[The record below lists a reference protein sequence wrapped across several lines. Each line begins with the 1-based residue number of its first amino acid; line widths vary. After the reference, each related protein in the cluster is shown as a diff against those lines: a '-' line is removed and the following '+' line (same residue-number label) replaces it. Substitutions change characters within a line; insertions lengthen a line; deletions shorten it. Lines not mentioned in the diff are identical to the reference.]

1 MKLWQK
7 ISLLTAA
14 ILLISMVVY
23 GGITVYETSN
33 YNIRQTSSAASRQVR
48 ATAYALGQSLEN
60 AATEEMSD
68 TARKAYLQFL
78 LRRYSSRDYML
89 LQDWQLAANTTNFE
103 LTGNRL
109 EQFDSYEPVAAFQQ
123 KNGRHLMI
131 VGQKIPLSDSKN
143 TSYQLLLVRDI
154 SEIYNNVLTQIGM
167 FLIILGAIVAVAIN
181 AVFWMIRRMLKPL
194 RDLRETAGAIS
205 QGQLDRRVRVR
216 SNDEVGALSVS
227 FNQMA
232 DQIECQMEELAQVS
246 ERRKQLLGSL
256 AHELKTPMMAVQGC
270 AEGIH
275 TGVLDPVKASG
286 AILEEAEQMSDLVE
300 ELLALSRLESGQA
313 NAEFRF
319 TDIREVLY
327 DCLRSTEQLTEQRKL
342 CITPCFDEKP
352 VSVNCDEVQLRR
364 AFTNIITNALRYAKK
379 EIQIECK
386 ADRGKAIVRIRDD
399 GEGIAPELLPHIFDR
414 FYSTRKGGA
423 GIGLSLA
430 KEIVSLHKGTIS
442 ASNDGGALFEIS
454 LPLRK
459 TI

>member
-1 MKLWQK
+1 MKHIKRK
-7 ISLLTAA
+7 ITLSVLGTMLFVFAALLA
-14 ILLISMVVY
+14 
-23 GGITVYETSN
+23 TVNIFIPKYLTS
-33 YNIRQTSSAASRQVR
+33 
-48 ATAYALGQSLEN
+48 E
-60 AATEEMSD
+60 
-68 TARKAYLQFL
+68 ARKAIILEDECKDPVPLTEATDFEEEHFLISGVRYL
-78 LRRYSSRDYML
+78 
-89 LQDWQLAANTTNFE
+89 E
-103 LTGNRL
+103 VEEGLT
-109 EQFDSYEPVAAFQQ
+109 ESE
-123 KNGRHLMI
+123 HL
-131 VGQKIPLSDSKN
+131 SKAE
-143 TSYQLLLVRDI
+143 YQLRKYCREEKPAADEFHTLKTGGSRFVFRI
-154 SEIYNNVLTQIGM
+154 SQVEADEYEDAYSY
-167 FLIILGAIVAVAIN
+167 ILYVDVGAVMQYSAYLN
-181 AVFWMIRRMLKPL
+181 AVFFAVL
-194 RDLRETAGAIS
+194 A
-205 QGQLDRRVRVR
+205 V
-216 SNDEVGALSVS
+216 LSVLVCLFGRKLGGYVERAHES
-227 FNQMA
+227 QKWFFQN
-232 DQIECQMEELAQVS
+232 VS
-246 ERRKQLLGSL
+246 
-256 AHELKTPMMAVQGC
+256 HELKTPMMAVQGC

-352 VSVNCDEVQLRR
+352 VLVNCDEVQLRR

-459 TI
+459 TT

>member
-1 MKLWQK
+1 MKHIKRKITLSVLGTMLFVFAALLATVNIFIPEYLTSEAQK
-7 ISLLTAA
+7 AIIWEDERKDPVPLTEATDSEEEHFLTSGVRYLEVEDGLAESEHLSKAEYQLRKYCREAKPAA
-14 ILLISMVVY
+14 DEFHTLKTGGSRFVFRITHVEADEYEDAYSYILYVDVGAVMQYS
-23 GGITVYETSN
+23 
-33 YNIRQTSSAASRQVR
+33 
-48 ATAYALGQSLEN
+48 
-60 AATEEMSD
+60 
-68 TARKAYLQFL
+68 AYL
-78 LRRYSSRDYML
+78 
-89 LQDWQLAANTTNFE
+89 
-103 LTGNRL
+103 
-109 EQFDSYEPVAAFQQ
+109 
-123 KNGRHLMI
+123 
-131 VGQKIPLSDSKN
+131 
-143 TSYQLLLVRDI
+143 
-154 SEIYNNVLTQIGM
+154 
-167 FLIILGAIVAVAIN
+167 N
-181 AVFWMIRRMLKPL
+181 AVFFAVL
-194 RDLRETAGAIS
+194 A
-205 QGQLDRRVRVR
+205 V
-216 SNDEVGALSVS
+216 LSVLVCLFGRKLGGYVERAHES
-227 FNQMA
+227 QKWFFQN
-232 DQIECQMEELAQVS
+232 VS
-246 ERRKQLLGSL
+246 
-256 AHELKTPMMAVQGC
+256 HELKTPMMAVQGC

>member
-1 MKLWQK
+1 MKHIKRKITLSVLGTMLFVFAVLLATVNIFIPEYLTSEAQK
-7 ISLLTAA
+7 AIILEDERKDPVPLTEATDSEEEHFLTSGVRYLEVEDGLAESEHLSKAEYQLRKYCREAKPAA
-14 ILLISMVVY
+14 DEFHTLKTGGSRFVFRITHVEADEYEDAYSYILYVDVGAVMQYS
-23 GGITVYETSN
+23 
-33 YNIRQTSSAASRQVR
+33 
-48 ATAYALGQSLEN
+48 
-60 AATEEMSD
+60 
-68 TARKAYLQFL
+68 AYL
-78 LRRYSSRDYML
+78 
-89 LQDWQLAANTTNFE
+89 
-103 LTGNRL
+103 
-109 EQFDSYEPVAAFQQ
+109 
-123 KNGRHLMI
+123 
-131 VGQKIPLSDSKN
+131 
-143 TSYQLLLVRDI
+143 
-154 SEIYNNVLTQIGM
+154 
-167 FLIILGAIVAVAIN
+167 N
-181 AVFWMIRRMLKPL
+181 AVFFAVL
-194 RDLRETAGAIS
+194 A
-205 QGQLDRRVRVR
+205 V
-216 SNDEVGALSVS
+216 LSVLVCLFGRKLGGYVERAHES
-227 FNQMA
+227 QKWFFQN
-232 DQIECQMEELAQVS
+232 VS
-246 ERRKQLLGSL
+246 
-256 AHELKTPMMAVQGC
+256 HELKTPMMAVQGC

-342 CITPCFDEKP
+342 CITPCFDEDP
-352 VSVNCDEVQLRR
+352 VLVNCDEVQLRR

>member
-1 MKLWQK
+1 MKHIKRKITLSVLGTMLFVFAALLATVNIFIPEYLTSEAQK
-7 ISLLTAA
+7 AIIWEDERKDPVPLTEATDFEEEHFLTSGVRYLEVEEGLA
-14 ILLISMVVY
+14 ESEHLSKAEYQLRECCRKEKPTADEFHTLKTGGSRFVFRITHVEADEYEDAYSYILYVDVGAVMQYS
-23 GGITVYETSN
+23 
-33 YNIRQTSSAASRQVR
+33 
-48 ATAYALGQSLEN
+48 
-60 AATEEMSD
+60 
-68 TARKAYLQFL
+68 AYL
-78 LRRYSSRDYML
+78 
-89 LQDWQLAANTTNFE
+89 
-103 LTGNRL
+103 
-109 EQFDSYEPVAAFQQ
+109 
-123 KNGRHLMI
+123 
-131 VGQKIPLSDSKN
+131 
-143 TSYQLLLVRDI
+143 
-154 SEIYNNVLTQIGM
+154 
-167 FLIILGAIVAVAIN
+167 N
-181 AVFWMIRRMLKPL
+181 AVFFAVL
-194 RDLRETAGAIS
+194 A
-205 QGQLDRRVRVR
+205 V
-216 SNDEVGALSVS
+216 LSVLVCLFGRKLGGYVEKAHES
-227 FNQMA
+227 QKWFFQN
-232 DQIECQMEELAQVS
+232 VS
-246 ERRKQLLGSL
+246 
-256 AHELKTPMMAVQGC
+256 HELKTPMMAVQGC

>member
-1 MKLWQK
+1 
-7 ISLLTAA
+7 
-14 ILLISMVVY
+14 
-23 GGITVYETSN
+23 
-33 YNIRQTSSAASRQVR
+33 
-48 ATAYALGQSLEN
+48 
-60 AATEEMSD
+60 
-68 TARKAYLQFL
+68 
-78 LRRYSSRDYML
+78 
-89 LQDWQLAANTTNFE
+89 
-103 LTGNRL
+103 
-109 EQFDSYEPVAAFQQ
+109 
-123 KNGRHLMI
+123 
-131 VGQKIPLSDSKN
+131 
-143 TSYQLLLVRDI
+143 
-154 SEIYNNVLTQIGM
+154 
-167 FLIILGAIVAVAIN
+167 
-181 AVFWMIRRMLKPL
+181 
-194 RDLRETAGAIS
+194 
-205 QGQLDRRVRVR
+205 
-216 SNDEVGALSVS
+216 
-227 FNQMA
+227 
-232 DQIECQMEELAQVS
+232 
-246 ERRKQLLGSL
+246 
-256 AHELKTPMMAVQGC
+256 MMAVQGC

-275 TGVLDPVKASG
+275 TGVLDPVEASG

-342 CITPCFDEKP
+342 CITPCFDERP

-442 ASNDGGALFEIS
+442 ASNAGGALFEIS

-459 TI
+459 TV

>member
-1 MKLWQK
+1 MKHIRRK
-7 ISLLTAA
+7 ITLSVLGTMLFVFAVLLATVNIFIPEYLTAEAQKA
-14 ILLISMVVY
+14 ILL
-23 GGITVYETSN
+23 ED
-33 YNIRQTSSAASRQVR
+33 
-48 ATAYALGQSLEN
+48 E
-60 AATEEMSD
+60 
-68 TARKAYLQFL
+68 RK
-78 LRRYSSRDYML
+78 
-89 LQDWQLAANTTNFE
+89 E
-103 LTGNRL
+103 L
-109 EQFDSYEPVAAFQQ
+109 
-123 KNGRHLMI
+123 
-131 VGQKIPLSDSKN
+131 IPLSDTWNSDGEEHFLTPSVRYLEVDGGLTESEHLSKAE
-143 TSYQLLLVRDI
+143 YQLREYCKKEKPAAGEFHTLKTGGSRFVFRLTRVEANEYEDAYSYVLYVDI
-154 SEIYNNVLTQIGM
+154 
-167 FLIILGAIVAVAIN
+167 GAVMQYSVYLN
-181 AVFWMIRRMLKPL
+181 AVFFAAL
-194 RDLRETAGAIS
+194 A
-205 QGQLDRRVRVR
+205 V
-216 SNDEVGALSVS
+216 LSVLVCLFGWKLGGYVERAHES
-227 FNQMA
+227 QKWFFQN
-232 DQIECQMEELAQVS
+232 VS
-246 ERRKQLLGSL
+246 
-256 AHELKTPMMAVQGC
+256 HELKTPMMAVQGC

-442 ASNDGGALFEIS
+442 ASNDGGALFKIS

-459 TI
+459 TV